1 MAIIDLIKLSQN
13 QRVVA
18 DVMIPIDI
26 LKDIAEYNQVVL
38 LFAPV
43 KMNREHYFDR
53 EDKKM
58 ILDHIMTMPNPEK
71 TLENVLNA
79 FIYRGEE
86 EIETYKNSGFKYIER
101 SETPNVDETLEQ
113 IEKHFCFLKSY
124 VS

>member
-26 LKDIAEYNQVVL
+26 LNDTAEYNQVVL
-38 LFAPV
+38 LYTPV

-58 ILDHIMTMPNPEK
+58 IIDHIMTMPNPEK

-79 FIYRGEE
+79 LTYRGEE
-86 EIETYKNSGFKYIER
+86 EIETYKLDATGLNLAEWIDGIKMEPCYTTI
-101 SETPNVDETLEQ
+101 
-113 IEKHFCFLKSY
+113 
-124 VS
+124 